1 MSFAYSNVVATVAV
15 VCLPLVG
22 RSWIAPKLSPLLRR
36 YFFTLTLWGLPFAIG
51 QYCQEN
57 RWGSIWVQYH
67 LLDLS
72 YAPWGMA
79 LVMYLFLISANLLDT
94 EVPKRLL
101 LVSSFVTII
110 AFGYG
115 SEIWDTMWAW
125 CDGEPF
131 ALAIDVGD
139 YITITAG
146 GVATVVLYLWLRQT
160 TSKGMS

>member
-1 MSFAYSNVVATVAV
+1 MSLAYSNVLATVAV

-22 RSWIAPKLSPLLRR
+22 RSRIAPKLSPLLRR
-36 YFFTLTLWGLPFAIG
+36 YFFTLTMWGLPFAIG

-57 RWGSIWVQYH
+57 RWGSLWVQYH

-79 LVMYLFLISANLLDT
+79 LIMCLFLIGADLLNT
-94 EVPKRLL
+94 EVSKRLL
-101 LVSSFVTII
+101 LVSSFAII
-110 AFGYG
+110 LAFGYG
-115 SEIWDTMWAW
+115 SEVWDTMWAW
-125 CDGEPF
+125 YDGEPF

-146 GVATVVLYLWLRQT
+146 GVATVVLYLWLRQSV
-160 TSKGMS
+160 SKGMS